1 MPDTT
6 NNFIVLECRYNDSL
20 VPYTQHAHMSYEMIF
35 IKKGTINLT
44 VGKKSYV
51 VPENKLI
58 FISNLEEHSI
68 KILSQEYQRYFVI
81 LSSDKLDRHISDK
94 ELISVFK
101 NRPDNFVHYVDAPEN
116 TENIMKRIRHEYQ
129 NRDSFSEDMI
139 VCQIKELLVHLY
151 RTGRHVFPMPDKT
164 IKTEVYAVRQY
175 IDRHFRDDLKISDLA
190 DRFYIS
196 VYYLTHSFKDLTGY
210 SPKQYILLNRL
221 SYAKSLLADRELSI
235 KQVAIQSGF
244 YDSSSFI
251 RSFKK
256 EFGITPNRYRYKRL
270 P

>member
-1 MPDTT
+1 MSDTT

-20 VPYTQHAHMSYEMIF
+20 VPYTQHTHMSYEMIY

-44 VGKKSYV
+44 IGKKSYI

-58 FISNLEEHSI
+58 FISKLEEHSI
-68 KILSQEYQRYFVI
+68 TILSSEYQRYFVI
-81 LSSDKLDRHISDK
+81 LSSDNLDKHISDIK
-94 ELISVFK
+94 LISIFK
-101 NRPDNFVHYVDAPEN
+101 NRPGNFVHYVDAPAN
-116 TENIMKRIRHEYQ
+116 TEDIMKRIRHEYQ
-129 NRDSFSEDMI
+129 NRDSFSEEMI
-139 VCQIKELLVHLY
+139 ICQIKELLVRLH
-151 RTGRHVFPMPDKT
+151 RTDKHAFPIPDKN
-164 IKTEVYAVRQY
+164 IKAEVYAVQQY
-175 IDRHFRDDLKISDLA
+175 IDQHFRDDLKVSDLA

-196 VYYLTHSFKDLTGY
+196 VYYLTHSFKALTGY

-235 KQVAIQSGF
+235 EQVAIQSGF

-256 EFGITPNRYRYKRL
+256 EFGITPNRYRYK
-270 P
+270 